1 MNNKRGI
8 QLFIFTG
15 FLSFFLPKNPKK
27 KKRDDN
33 KKEEER
39 GTHERRRRRRRRRRR
54 HHMIAFSFNYAS
66 DATSH
71 WCYRCVREDVPR
83 AKRRG
88 RRFASETTTTT
99 TEENEPHREKKKK
112 RKKERVDRLVSRL
125 GYCDRS
131 RVKSE
136 FVNTNRLSLAS
147 SSPVEIKSPAEKVD
161 PSEVLIDGKQL
172 EESELDGVLILFHKP
187 KNCVCSKEEGEGN
200 NVYDELLKATLISN
214 SNDEDADKSK
224 ERIQRWL
231 NRVPEINTVG
241 RLDKD
246 TTGVLLF
253 TDDGKLLHAYTSKKV
268 EKVYEV
274 TCDKE
279 IPSEATSLF
288 ASGTMKLS
296 GEAKACLPAKLEIH
310 KTDTAKATITLSEG
324 KFHQVKKMFYEGVG
338 CTVLTLHR
346 SKFARFALKDGFGPG
361 TCEQLDIE
369 KAREVFNQ

>member
-125 GYCDRS
+125 GYCNRS

-161 PSEVLIDGKQL
+161 PSEVLIDGKPL

>member
-1 MNNKRGI
+1 
-8 QLFIFTG
+8 
-15 FLSFFLPKNPKK
+15 
-27 KKRDDN
+27 
-33 KKEEER
+33 
-39 GTHERRRRRRRRRRR
+39 
-54 HHMIAFSFNYAS
+54 MIALSFNYAS

-88 RRFASETTTTT
+88 RRFASETTTTA
-99 TEENEPHREKKKK
+99 ENEPQHRMKKKKKKK

-161 PSEVLIDGKQL
+161 PSEVLIDGKPL

-200 NVYDELLKATLISN
+200 NVYDELLKATLISSN
-214 SNDEDADKSK
+214 NDEDADKSK

-279 IPSEATSLF
+279 IPSKAISLF
-288 ASGTMKLS
+288 ASGMIKLS

-361 TCEQLDIE
+361 TCELLDIE
-369 KAREVFNQ
+369 KEREVFNQ

>member
-1 MNNKRGI
+1 
-8 QLFIFTG
+8 
-15 FLSFFLPKNPKK
+15 
-27 KKRDDN
+27 
-33 KKEEER
+33 
-39 GTHERRRRRRRRRRR
+39 
-54 HHMIAFSFNYAS
+54 MIAFSFNYAS

-88 RRFASETTTTT
+88 RRFASETTTTK
-99 TEENEPHREKKKK
+99 ENERHREKKKK

-214 SNDEDADKSK
+214 SDDEDADKSK